1 MKTRLYTMNKK
12 TWNAGKTLLMII
24 FFCLIGFNAYAQE
37 NVYIID
43 AEYVPAFD
51 GSQLIGKTIRKYK
64 VENRRYEKKSMT
76 LHIIITDA
84 FKERI
89 VTAEFMGNAKI
100 NAKDYK
106 LSMNPRDSANL
117 ISMSVVEPDNPDKAV
132 LLIKHSGFNDT
143 SKTAVFSIISNVPD
157 QKIKYVV
164 DGKFYNDGS
173 ALKGLKPGEIRRI
186 AIYKEGSPEQIKY
199 GKGFSVVVIDTKE
212 RKVRGEVQLRSK

>member
-1 MKTRLYTMNKK
+1 MNKK

-64 VENRRYEKKSMT
+64 VETRWYEKKSMT

-117 ISMSVVEPDNPDKAV
+117 ISMSIEDPDNPDKTII
-132 LLIKHSGFNDT
+132 IKHSGFNDT
-143 SKTAVFSIISNVPD
+143 SKTAVFNITNLNPE
-157 QKIKYVV
+157 QNIKYVV
-164 DGKFYNDGS
+164 DGKLYNDIS
-173 ALKGLKPGEIRRI
+173 ALKGIKPAEIRRI
-186 AIYKEGSPEQIKY
+186 AIYKEGSAEQLKY
-199 GKGFSVVVIDTKE
+199 GKGFSVIVLDTK
-212 RKVRGEVQLRSK
+212 RQKSK

>member
-64 VENRRYEKKSMT
+64 VETRRYEKKSMT
-76 LHIIITDA
+76 LHIIITVA

-117 ISMSVVEPDNPDKAV
+117 ISMSIEDPDNPDKTII
-132 LLIKHSGFNDT
+132 IKHSGFNDT
-143 SKTAVFSIISNVPD
+143 SKTAVFNITNLNPE
-157 QKIKYVV
+157 QNIKYVV
-164 DGKFYNDGS
+164 DGKLYNDIS
-173 ALKGLKPGEIRRI
+173 ALKGIKPAEIRRI
-186 AIYKEGSPEQIKY
+186 AIYKEGSAEQLKY
-199 GKGFSVVVIDTKE
+199 GKGFSVIVLDTK
-212 RKVRGEVQLRSK
+212 RQKSK

>member
-43 AEYVPAFD
+43 AEYVPASD

-64 VENRRYEKKSMT
+64 VETRRYEKKSMT

-89 VTAEFMGNAKI
+89 VTAEFMGNAKNKRQRLQI
-100 NAKDYK
+100 VHEPSR
-106 LSMNPRDSANL
+106 LCQFNL
-117 ISMSVVEPDNPDKAV
+117 NE
-132 LLIKHSGFNDT
+132 HRR
-143 SKTAVFSIISNVPD
+143 
-157 QKIKYVV
+157 
-164 DGKFYNDGS
+164 
-173 ALKGLKPGEIRRI
+173 PG
-186 AIYKEGSPEQIKY
+186 
-199 GKGFSVVVIDTKE
+199 
-212 RKVRGEVQLRSK
+212 

>member
-64 VENRRYEKKSMT
+64 VETRRYEKKSMT

-117 ISMSVVEPDNPDKAV
+117 ISMSIEDPDNPDKTII
-132 LLIKHSGFNDT
+132 IKHSGFNDT
-143 SKTAVFSIISNVPD
+143 SKTAVFNITNLNPE
-157 QKIKYVV
+157 QNIKYVV
-164 DGKFYNDGS
+164 DGKLYNDIS
-173 ALKGLKPGEIRRI
+173 ALKGIKPAEIRRI
-186 AIYKEGSPEQIKY
+186 AIYKEGSAEQLKY
-199 GKGFSVVVIDTKE
+199 GKGFSVIVLDTK
-212 RKVRGEVQLRSK
+212 RQKSK

>member
-64 VENRRYEKKSMT
+64 VETRWYEKKSMT

-117 ISMSVVEPDNPDKAV
+117 ISMSIEDPDNPDKTII
-132 LLIKHSGFNDT
+132 IKHSGFNDT
-143 SKTAVFSIISNVPD
+143 SKTAVFNITNLNPE
-157 QKIKYVV
+157 QNIKYVV
-164 DGKFYNDGS
+164 DGKLYNDIS
-173 ALKGLKPGEIRRI
+173 ALKGIKPAEIRRI
-186 AIYKEGSPEQIKY
+186 AIYKEGSAEQLKY
-199 GKGFSVVVIDTKE
+199 GKGFSVIVLDTK
-212 RKVRGEVQLRSK
+212 RQKSK

>member
-1 MKTRLYTMNKK
+1 MNKK

-64 VENRRYEKKSMT
+64 VETRRYEKKSMT

-117 ISMSVVEPDNPDKAV
+117 ISMSIEDPDNPDKTII
-132 LLIKHSGFNDT
+132 IKHSGFNDT
-143 SKTAVFSIISNVPD
+143 SKTAVFNITNLNPE
-157 QKIKYVV
+157 QNIKYVV
-164 DGKFYNDGS
+164 DGKLYNDIS
-173 ALKGLKPGEIRRI
+173 ALKGIKPAEIRRI
-186 AIYKEGSPEQIKY
+186 AIYKEGSAEQLKY
-199 GKGFSVVVIDTKE
+199 GKGFSVIVLDTK
-212 RKVRGEVQLRSK
+212 RQKSK